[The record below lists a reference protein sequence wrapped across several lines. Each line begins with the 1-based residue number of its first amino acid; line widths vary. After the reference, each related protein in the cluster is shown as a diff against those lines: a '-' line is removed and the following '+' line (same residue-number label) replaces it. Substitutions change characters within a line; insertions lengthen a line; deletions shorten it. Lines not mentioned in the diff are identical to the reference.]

1 MKLLKE
7 IIPYVLIVVI
17 VVIIRTYVVTPVK
30 VQGESMIPTLKNKEI
45 LLLKKYDKKYE
56 RFDIIV
62 FKTDGDKLV
71 KRVIGLPGEHIKYVD
86 NKLYVNNELVKDA
99 IDVDTEDFD
108 LKYLGVNKIPEGYYF
123 VLGDNRG
130 NSTDSRLIGLIDENT
145 ILGSTSFSIF
155 PFSTFGKVK

>member
-30 VQGESMIPTLKNKEI
+30 VQGESMTPTLKNKEI

-99 IDVDTEDFD
+99 IDVATEDFD
-108 LKYLGVNKIPEGYYF
+108 LKSLGVNTIPEGYYF

-130 NSTDSRLIGLIDENT
+130 NSTDSRLIGLIDEHT

-155 PFSTFGKVK
+155 PFSTFGKIK